1 MSEETTEAVLQDAVT
16 DEVVTQE
23 EVDEAKEDDLT
34 VNIEE
39 SVSE

>member
-23 EVDEAKEDDLT
+23 EADEAKEDDLT